1 MNKLASIGDFL
12 KIWKKTH
19 MSKGGI
25 SEESSLVLAPVSP
38 QKQGQME
45 ESLEY
50 TSEEFVPPD
59 VGELLVRDL
68 R

>member
-1 MNKLASIGDFL
+1 
-12 KIWKKTH
+12 
-19 MSKGGI
+19 MSNGGI